1 MPDRDSN
8 NPRHPEN
15 HYLGR
20 RVRRSQPPRS
30 ESTAPRPRSR
40 AERYAQLRSESVPP
54 TPPVDPP
61 YAYEFANSGADV
73 TRPDTPLSREL
84 QRAREQQKSTLGT
97 PSRWKRLTRRKWFWP
112 VMGVPGILLLVALI
126 ALTPILYN
134 SFQAYR
140 NVTVDDI
147 DHNES
152 SLIAQLNQQGTPE
165 LVERAPDQG
174 ISQWNGEDR
183 ITILLLGADLSAA
196 DGSSR
201 TDTIMLVNIDP
212 RTKSASILSIPRD
225 VKVVIPGYGIDKIN
239 AAFALGDYNKVQG
252 GGAGLMIRTI
262 EANFGI
268 PIHAFVQIDFNGFV
282 EMIDTVG
289 GIYVDNPY
297 PIHDPS
303 YPAENFNFQRI
314 YFPAGWQHLDGE
326 EALIFARTRHQDG
339 DTSRAAR
346 QQQVLLALRDQHLNA
361 DLIKRLPQLIVNF
374 GDTVRTDISIT
385 DALKLAQLGLDIPR
399 ENITQ
404 ISAVS
409 ALYDDI
415 GDNGI
420 YYMGV
425 DWPIMEDILSDF
437 VGYSVSSPGAAYMD
451 PNYGARIL
459 IINGTNN
466 RGLAGRVGTVL
477 EYNGFWRISV
487 DTAEDVGNY
496 DTSSIV
502 DVEGNLGTS
511 ALVSELI
518 SVGPDTIAIGDQAEQ
533 LAQEGNYGRY
543 DIIVIL
549 GNDAWDPEGDA
560 WTLEDYTRE
569 QEGKDPGPDTTP
581 VPLEGGN

>member
-1 MPDRDSN
+1 M
-8 NPRHPEN
+8 
-15 HYLGR
+15 
-20 RVRRSQPPRS
+20 
-30 ESTAPRPRSR
+30 
-40 AERYAQLRSESVPP
+40 
-54 TPPVDPP
+54 
-61 YAYEFANSGADV
+61 
-73 TRPDTPLSREL
+73 
-84 QRAREQQKSTLGT
+84 
-97 PSRWKRLTRRKWFWP
+97 
-112 VMGVPGILLLVALI
+112 VALV
-126 ALTPILYN
+126 ALTPIIYN

-212 RTKSASILSIPRD
+212 RTKSARILSIPRD

-268 PIHAFVQIDFNGFV
+268 PIHAFVQIDFNGFIQ
-282 EMIDTVG
+282 MIDTVG

-303 YPAENFNFQRI
+303 YPAENFNFQRV

-326 EALIFARTRHQDG
+326 EALIYARTRHQDG

-361 DLIKRLPQLIVNF
+361 DLIRRLPQLIVNF

-404 ISAVS
+404 ITAVS

-425 DWPIMEDILSDF
+425 DWPLMEGILSEF
-437 VGYSVSSPGAAYMD
+437 AGYNVSSPGAAYMD

-518 SVGPDTIAIGDQAEQ
+518 SVGPDTIAIGSDAEQ
-533 LAQEGNYGRY
+533 LANEGNYGRY

-581 VPLEGGN
+581 IPLEGGN

>member
-1 MPDRDSN
+1 M
-8 NPRHPEN
+8 
-15 HYLGR
+15 
-20 RVRRSQPPRS
+20 
-30 ESTAPRPRSR
+30 
-40 AERYAQLRSESVPP
+40 
-54 TPPVDPP
+54 
-61 YAYEFANSGADV
+61 
-73 TRPDTPLSREL
+73 
-84 QRAREQQKSTLGT
+84 
-97 PSRWKRLTRRKWFWP
+97 
-112 VMGVPGILLLVALI
+112 VAI
-126 ALTPILYN
+126 IVLTPVLYS
-134 SFQAYR
+134 SFMAYR
-140 NVTVDDI
+140 DVQVGDI
-147 DHNES
+147 ERRES

-174 ISQWNGEDR
+174 ISNWNGEDR

-212 RTKSASILSIPRD
+212 RTKSASIMSIPRD

-239 AAFALGDYNKVQG
+239 AAFALGDYNDVQG

-282 EMIDTVG
+282 QMIDTVG
-289 GIYVDNPY
+289 GVYVDVPY
-297 PIHDPS
+297 PIHDAS
-303 YPAENFNFQRI
+303 YPAENFNFQRV

-326 EALIFARTRHQDG
+326 EALVYARTRHQDG

-346 QQQVLLALRDQHLNA
+346 QQQVLLALRDQHLNS
-361 DLIKRLPQLIVNF
+361 DLITQLPKLITDF

-385 DALKLAQLGLDIPR
+385 DAIKLAQLGLEIPR
-399 ENITQ
+399 ENIIQ
-404 ISAVS
+404 IPVTT
-409 ALYDDI
+409 ALYEDI

-420 YYMGV
+420 YYLGV
-425 DWPIMEDILSDF
+425 SWPEMEGLLRDF
-437 VGYSVSSPGAAYMD
+437 VGYRVSSPGAAYMD
-451 PNYGARIL
+451 PDYGARIL

-496 DTSSIV
+496 DRSSII
-502 DVEGNLGTS
+502 DVESNLGTS
-511 ALVSELI
+511 SLVSELI
-518 SVGPDTIAIGDQAEQ
+518 SVGQDTITFGDSARDQSRES
-533 LAQEGNYGRY
+533 GYRGY

-549 GNDAWDPEGDA
+549 GNDAWDPAGDA

-569 QEGKDPGPDTTP
+569 QQDVDPDPMMTP
-581 VPLEGGN
+581 APIEGGN